1 MGKMQPTY
9 ATSWIL
15 LPIATK
21 NHLFLYYEVYRN
33 TSEVFLASAKSGIKN
48 YKSLAS
54 KLFFKALEIGI
65 SGSYILSIITEL
77 LTKGVSDRDL
87 IEAMT
92 RIPVSEK
99 EEIATQRKVKSKCNN
114 VGFQRSVDRR
124 KGIQNP
130 TKY

>member
-1 MGKMQPTY
+1 MQPIY

-15 LPIATK
+15 LPFATK

-65 SGSYILSIITEL
+65 SGSYILPIITEL
-77 LTKGVSDRDL
+77 LTKDVSDRDL

-92 RIPVSEK
+92 RVPVSEK
-99 EEIATQRKVKSKCNN
+99 EEIATQRKDKSKCDND
-114 VGFQRSVDRR
+114 GFQRSVDRR
-124 KGIQNP
+124 KGIQNL
-130 TKY
+130 KVQLS